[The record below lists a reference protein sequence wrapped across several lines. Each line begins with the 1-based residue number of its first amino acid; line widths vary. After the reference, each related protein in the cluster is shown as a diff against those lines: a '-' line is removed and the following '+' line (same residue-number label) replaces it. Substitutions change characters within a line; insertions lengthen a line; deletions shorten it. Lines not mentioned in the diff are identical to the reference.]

1 MKVLAVCN
9 QKGGVGKTTTTLNLA
24 NALQTFGQRVLVVD
38 ADPQGNLTRSLVPE
52 QAERKQS
59 LSELIHYNVADIPYT
74 PDMFIT
80 HAGALDIIVS
90 SKILAAANSLLATI
104 SDSNAVLKTALA
116 ILTHDG
122 ADYDVVLFDCAPA
135 LDLLVIN
142 ALTASTGA
150 IIPTEPADYSIDG
163 IVSVFETITRVQKQ
177 TNPDLKIQQIVINKF
192 DARKKNHKALAHDII
207 EAFDGLVFPTPIPL
221 VKEVET
227 SADDVTA
234 MQHDKQSRAW
244 PLYLGLA
251 GVILH
256 E

>member
-24 NALQTFGQRVLVVD
+24 LALQASGQRVLVMD

-59 LSELIHYNVADIPYT
+59 LSELIHYNVAGIPYT

-80 HAGALDIIVS
+80 HTETLDIIVS

-116 ILTHDG
+116 NLTHDG

-142 ALTASTGA
+142 ALNASTSA

-163 IVSVFETITRVQKQ
+163 IVSVFETITRVQTQ
-177 TNPDLKIQQIVINKF
+177 SNPGLKIQQIVINKF
-192 DARKKNHKALAHDII
+192 DARKKNHKARASEIT
-207 EAFDGLVFPTPIPL
+207 EAFGELVYPSPIPL
-221 VKEVET
+221 IKEVET